1 MTDLFGS
8 TVTVGMRDFNGQ
20 TRKGDDERG
29 RERSKYILIKYIFVQ
44 KITGME
50 GKFFLYKKICLIQKG
65 GRRL

>member
-8 TVTVGMRDFNGQ
+8 TVTVGMRDFNGR

-29 RERSKYILIKYIFVQ
+29 REGSKYILIKYIFVQ

-50 GKFFLYKKICLIQKG
+50 GKFFFI
-65 GRRL
+65 